1 MASNKLL
8 SGIPLSVPYALGF
21 LSSTIMPVWV
31 SSMAQRHSLSLAAVG
46 FIASLELACVA
57 LASILS
63 ATFLDTRATRRPIA
77 TAVIVSILANVAAA
91 GAGTVVLFTLARAV
105 AGLTHGFILS
115 DITRRAAQVGN
126 PQRIF
131 AAQLFAI
138 VVCSIVFFVNAPL
151 LLGVLGAGAPF
162 IFCAALGVLSLATLA
177 LLEPPQTDQQS
188 RRNLQTQPS
197 VPRISIILSLAG
209 VSLPFCVQASLW
221 AYLASAADHAG
232 LPLANLATVLAMG
245 AGANL
250 LAPIASDRLS
260 GRVAGGTSLAIGFIG
275 LALSAFLIGGQS
287 SPLWFAAGVVGLPF
301 FNILLG
307 PFLMGVLVKLDG
319 SGKVAAAGQASFMG
333 GLALGPTLGGLV
345 WSQGG
350 VMALAWFGVGVAV
363 LALFLLRVAAVKA
376 QSDPPGNRAAGE
388 SGGAAGR

>member
-1 MASNKLL
+1 MARNKLL
-8 SGIPLSVPYALGF
+8 SGIPLSLPYALGF

-31 SSMAQRHSLSLAAVG
+31 SSMAQRHSLSLATVG

-63 ATFLDTRATRRPIA
+63 ASLLDTRATRRPIA
-77 TAVIVSILANVAAA
+77 TAIIISILANVAAA
-91 GAGTVVLFTLARAV
+91 GAPTVVLFTLARGV

-138 VVCSIVFFVNAPL
+138 VVCSIVFFVNAPFL
-151 LLGVLGAGAPF
+151 LSQLGAGAPF
-162 IFCAALGVLSLATLA
+162 LFCAALGVLALASLT

-188 RRNLQTQPS
+188 RRKRQTDSS
-197 VPRISIILSLAG
+197 VPRSSIILSLAG

-221 AYLASAADHAG
+221 AYLTSAADHAG
-232 LPLANLATVLAMG
+232 LPLARLATVLAIG

-250 LAPIASDRLS
+250 LAPIAADRLS
-260 GRVAGGTSLAIGFIG
+260 ERAAGGTPLVIGFSG

-287 SPLWFAAGVVGLPF
+287 SPLWFAAGVIGLPF

-307 PFLMGVLVKLDG
+307 PLLMGALVKLDG
-319 SGKVAAAGQASFMG
+319 SGKIAAAGQAFFMG

-350 VMALAWFGVGVAV
+350 VTALAWFGVCVAV
-363 LALFLLRVAAVKA
+363 LALFLLRVGAVKA
-376 QSDPPGNRAAGE
+376 QSAPPGNRAAGE

>member
-1 MASNKLL
+1 MARNNWL
-8 SGIPLSVPYALGF
+8 SGIPLSLPYALGF

-31 SSMAQRHSLSLAAVG
+31 SSMAQRHSLSLATVG

-63 ATFLDTRATRRPIA
+63 ASLLDTRATRRPIA
-77 TAVIVSILANVAAA
+77 LAIIISILANVLAA
-91 GAGTVVLFTLARAV
+91 GAPTAVLFTLARAI

-115 DITRRAAQVGN
+115 DITRRAAQIAN
-126 PQRIF
+126 PQRLF

-138 VVCSIVFFVNAPL
+138 VACAIVFFANAPL
-151 LLGVLGAGAPF
+151 LLRLLGAGAPF
-162 IFCAALGVLSLATLA
+162 MFLAAGGVLSLASLIW
-177 LLEPPQTDQQS
+177 LESPQADQQS
-188 RRNLQTQPS
+188 RPKLQPQS
-197 VPRISIILSLAG
+197 LAPRISIILSLAG

-221 AYLASAADHAG
+221 AYLTSAAEHAG
-232 LPLANLATVLAMG
+232 LPLASLATVLAIG

-250 LAPIASDRLS
+250 LAPITSDRLN
-260 GRVAGGTSLAIGFIG
+260 GRVASGTPLFIGFIG

-287 SPLWFAAGVVGLPF
+287 SPVWFAVGVIGLPF

-307 PFLMGVLVKLDG
+307 PFLMGALVKLDG
-319 SGKVAAAGQASFMG
+319 SGKVAAAGQAFFMG

-350 VMALAWFGVGVAV
+350 VTALAWFGVCVAV
-363 LALFLLRVAAVKA
+363 LALFLLRVGAIKAESAVGPELGIAKK
-376 QSDPPGNRAAGE
+376 
-388 SGGAAGR
+388 